1 MKKICSGLL
10 IVLLLLAA
18 PITALALESAGC
30 RITADTMTALPG
42 DTVTVPVRI
51 RDNPGF
57 TNFAITVNY
66 DTAALQ
72 LESID
77 TVGTE
82 AQPYLCPA
90 AAAVNTAYTAE
101 DGGSPCAFVTA
112 AASESVA
119 GDGVLFALRFTVL
132 SERTGTVEIEPEIR
146 YLRCADALSSVF
158 TALTASVE
166 KGAVEVAVKGD
177 VDADGSITEADAAFV
192 YDYINEAGT
201 LSDRERAAAD
211 VNGDGMVD
219 TTDAAL
225 LYRFVHQTLTDFPK
239 SITEEVIE

>member
-30 RITADTMTALPG
+30 RITADTAAALPG
-42 DTVTVPVRI
+42 DRVTVPVRI
-51 RDNPGF
+51 SGNPGF

-66 DTAALQ
+66 DSTALQ

-77 TVGTE
+77 TAGTE
-82 AQPYLCPA
+82 DVPYLCPA
-90 AAAVNTAYTAE
+90 VSSVNTAYTAVE
-101 DGGSPCAFVTA
+101 GGSPCAFVA
-112 AASESVA
+112 AAAPKSVE
-119 GDGVLFALRFTVL
+119 GDGILFALHFTVC
-132 SERTGTVEIEPEIR
+132 SERTATVEIEPKIQ

-158 TALTASVE
+158 TALTASAE

-177 VDADGSITEADAAFV
+177 VDADGSIGDSDAAYV
-192 YDYINEAGT
+192 YSYINEAGT

-225 LYRFVHQTLTDFPK
+225 IYRFSHNTLSDFPQ
-239 SITEEVIE
+239 SVTEEVTE

>member
-10 IVLLLLAA
+10 IVLLLLGL
-18 PITALALESAGC
+18 PVTALALESAGC
-30 RITADTMTALPG
+30 RITADTVTALPG

-51 RDNPGF
+51 RGNPGF
-57 TNFAITVNY
+57 TNFAITVSY

-82 AQPYLCPA
+82 EAPYLCPA
-90 AAAVNTAYTAE
+90 AASANTAYTAAE
-101 DGGSPCAFVTA
+101 GAAPCVFVNA
-112 AASESVA
+112 AASESVE
-119 GDGVLFALRFTVL
+119 GDGVLFSLTFAVL
-132 SERTGTVEIEPEIR
+132 AESAGTVEIEPEIQ
-146 YLRCADALSSVF
+146 YLRCGDALTSVF
-158 TALTASVE
+158 TALTASAE
-166 KGAVEVAVKGD
+166 KGAVDVVLKGD
-177 VDADGSITEADAAFV
+177 MDGDGSLTDTDAALV
-192 YDYINEAGT
+192 YLYINEAGT